1 METRTKFNQMSPSDR
16 YQQLLDAMA
25 GGRCVGTKDAARMG
39 ISRGRLSKWVKA
51 GKVRR
56 VARGVYHSPEAV
68 PDDLEILFKLAPD
81 AVLSHESALYL
92 LRLSERCPVRH
103 SITLP
108 TGTNPP
114 RAFAGLMKAYYVKTA
129 WLGAGRTR
137 ARTRT
142 PTGFE
147 VPCYDAERTI
157 CDLLRSR
164 GRIDEETLND
174 AIRRYAAWPGKD
186 LNRLAERARLL
197 RVGRVLRERMG
208 AWL

>member
-1 METRTKFNQMSPSDR
+1 
-16 YQQLLDAMA
+16 
-25 GGRCVGTKDAARMG
+25 MG
-39 ISRGRLSKWVKA
+39 ISRNVLSKWAKA

-56 VARGVYHSPEAV
+56 VARGVYQSPESV
-68 PDDLEILFKLAPD
+68 PDDLEVLCKLVPK

-92 LRLSERCPVRH
+92 LGLSARCPARH

-114 RAFAGLMKAYYVKTA
+114 RAFAGLVKAYYVREEWRGVGLA
-129 WLGAGRTR
+129 R
-137 ARTRT
+137 ART
-142 PTGFE
+142 PTGAE
-147 VPCYDAERTI
+147 VPCYDAERTV
-157 CDLLRSR
+157 CDILRSR

-174 AIRRYAAWPGKD
+174 ALRRYAAWPGKD

>member
-1 METRTKFNQMSPSDR
+1 
-16 YQQLLDAMA
+16 
-25 GGRCVGTKDAARMG
+25 MG
-39 ISRGRLSKWVKA
+39 ISRGQLSKWVKA

-56 VARGVYHSPEAV
+56 VARGVYQSPEAI
-68 PDDLEILFKLAPD
+68 PDDLEILFNLAPD

-92 LRLSERCPVRH
+92 LGLSERCPARH
-103 SITLP
+103 SVTLP

-114 RAFAGLMKAYYVKTA
+114 RAFAGLVKAYYVKEA
-129 WLGAGRTR
+129 WLRAGLTR
-137 ARTRT
+137 ART

-147 VPCYDAERTI
+147 IPCYDAERTI
-157 CDLLRSR
+157 CDILRSR